1 VAAVAAFPLAI
12 LAGAVMQFGGVHLL
26 SRLFGVRVDWQRWF
40 SGEPRQS
47 TTRNAQSESS
57 SRHSTEDCS
66 LLRLTERTSD

>member
-40 SGEPRQS
+40 SG
-47 TTRNAQSESS
+47 
-57 SRHSTEDCS
+57 
-66 LLRLTERTSD
+66 